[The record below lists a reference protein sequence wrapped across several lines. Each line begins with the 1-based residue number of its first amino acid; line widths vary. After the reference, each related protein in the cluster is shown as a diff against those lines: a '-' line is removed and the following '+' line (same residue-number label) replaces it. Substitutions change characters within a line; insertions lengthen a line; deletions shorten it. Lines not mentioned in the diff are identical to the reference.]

1 MPVIKRLGLPLIA
14 LTGNPGST
22 IAKDAT
28 VHIDISVK
36 EEACPLGLAPTS
48 STTAALAMGDAIA
61 IALLESR
68 GFSKEDFAL
77 SHPGGSLGKKL
88 LLRVNDVMHTGLQ
101 IPKVTADTLLKD
113 ALVEMTRKG
122 LGITAIVDDNDQML
136 GAFTDGDLRRT
147 LDNEIN
153 IHQSTISEVM
163 TSNCR
168 TITETALAAEAVK
181 MMDDFKIN
189 ALPVVDE
196 NNQLIGLL
204 NMHDLL
210 RARVV

>member
-1 MPVIKRLGLPLIA
+1 
-14 LTGNPGST
+14 
-22 IAKDAT
+22 
-28 VHIDISVK
+28 
-36 EEACPLGLAPTS
+36 
-48 STTAALAMGDAIA
+48 MGDAIA

-101 IPKVTADTLLKD
+101 IPKVTASTLLKD

-122 LGITAIVDDNDQML
+122 LGITVIVDDNDQIQ

-147 LDNEIN
+147 LDNESN
-153 IHQSTISEVM
+153 IHQTTISEVM
-163 TSNCR
+163 TSNCK
-168 TITETALAAEAVK
+168 TITGTALAAEAVK
-181 MMDDFKIN
+181 MMEDFKIN